1 MKQRLIGV
9 IVPVY
14 KVEKYIA
21 ECIESILAQTY
32 TKFRLILVDDGTP
45 DNAGEICDE
54 YAKKDSRI
62 TVIHQENAGVTR
74 ARARGVEEA
83 EDCEFIT
90 FVDADDTIKKV
101 CLETLINDIDEETD
115 IVMSYIDNNFSPSKS
130 IVNIEDFVQMLLKD
144 KSMCIA
150 VWGKLYRRKLFTKH
164 ILEIPQEIKFSED
177 IIMNLRIAY
186 SCGKNIKFIEKCLY
200 NYKYHPES
208 VANTF
213 TTTHE
218 YETKLFQLKMEA
230 IPIKNRQQFIP
241 YTIERRLLSWRNIWG
256 FKYHCTEMTDCKF
269 YTDLENDIRT
279 TGYKL
284 DGIERLLFYNTNP
297 IIRFI
302 AINIKK
308 ISTILINTFHIKN
321 R

>member
-1 MKQRLIGV
+1 MKQRVIGV

-14 KVEKYIA
+14 KAEKYIA
-21 ECIESILAQTY
+21 ECIESILVQTY
-32 TKFRLILVDDGTP
+32 RDFHLILVDDGTP
-45 DNAGEICDE
+45 DDACRICDE
-54 YAKKDSRI
+54 YALKDPRI

-83 EDCEFIT
+83 ADCEFIT
-90 FVDADDTIKKV
+90 FVDADDTIKKEY
-101 CLETLINDIDEETD
+101 LETLINDIDEETD
-115 IVMSYIDNNFSPSKS
+115 IVMSYIDDNFRPSKS
-130 IVNIEDFVQMLLKD
+130 LVSTEVFVQMLLED
-144 KSMCIA
+144 RSMSIA
-150 VWGKLYRRKLFTKH
+150 VWGKLYRRNLFTKY
-164 ILEIPQEIKFSED
+164 ILDIPKEIRFSED

-186 SCGKNIKFIEKCLY
+186 SCGKNIKFQEKSLY

-208 VANTF
+208 IANTF
-213 TTTHE
+213 TTTPE
-218 YETKLFQLKMEA
+218 YEAKLFQLKMEA
-230 IPIKNRQQFIP
+230 IPVKTRQQFIP
-241 YTIERRLLSWRNIWG
+241 YTIKRRLLSWRNIWG
-256 FKYHCTEMTDCKF
+256 FKYHCSKMTDCKF
-269 YTDLENDIRT
+269 YTDLKNDIRT

-308 ISTILINTFHIKN
+308 IRTILINTFHIKN

>member
-1 MKQRLIGV
+1 MKQKFIGI

-32 TKFRLILVDDGTP
+32 TNFRLILVDDGTP
-45 DNAGEICDE
+45 DSAGKICDE
-54 YAKKDSRI
+54 YAKKDQRI
-62 TVIHQENAGVTR
+62 TVIHQKNAGVTR

-83 EDCEFIT
+83 NDCEFIT
-90 FVDADDTIKKV
+90 FVDADDTIKNE
-101 CLETLINDIDEETD
+101 CLETFLKDMDEETD
-115 IVMSYIDNNFSPSKS
+115 IVMSHIDDKFTPSKS
-130 IVNIEDFVQMLLKD
+130 VISTEDFVQMLLKD
-144 KSMCIA
+144 KSMSIA
-150 VWGKLYRRKLFTKH
+150 VWGKLYRRSLLTKSVLD
-164 ILEIPQEIKFSED
+164 IPKEIRFSED

-186 SCGKNIKFIEKCLY
+186 SCSKKIKFIDKSIY

-213 TTTHE
+213 TTTPE
-218 YETKLFQLKMEA
+218 YEARLFQLKIDA
-230 IPIKNRQQFIP
+230 IPECARLQFLP
-241 YTIERRLLSWRNIWG
+241 YTIEYRLLRWRNIWG
-256 FKYHCTEMTDCKF
+256 FKYHCSEMTDCKF
-269 YTDLENDIRT
+269 YTDLKDDIKT

-308 ISTILINTFHIKN
+308 IRTILTNTFHI
-321 R
+321 

>member
-1 MKQRLIGV
+1 MKQKFIGI

-14 KVEKYIA
+14 KAEMYIA
-21 ECIESILAQTY
+21 ECIESILSQTY
-32 TKFRLILVDDGTP
+32 TNFRLILVDDGSP
-45 DNAGEICDE
+45 DNAGKICDE
-54 YAKKDSRI
+54 YAQKDSRI

-83 EDCEFIT
+83 ADCEFIT

-115 IVMSYIDNNFSPSKS
+115 IVMSHIDDKFTPSKS
-130 IVNIEDFVQMLLKD
+130 VISTEDFVQMLLKD
-144 KSMCIA
+144 KSMSIA
-150 VWGKLYRRKLFTKH
+150 VWGKLYRRSLLTKSVLD
-164 ILEIPQEIKFSED
+164 IPKEIRFSED

-186 SCGKNIKFIEKCLY
+186 SCSKKIKFIEKSIY

-213 TTTHE
+213 TTTPE
-218 YETKLFQLKMEA
+218 YEAKLFQLKMEA

-256 FKYHCTEMTDCKF
+256 FKYHCNEMTDCKF
-269 YTDLENDIRT
+269 YTDLKDDIKT

-308 ISTILINTFHIKN
+308 IRTILTNTFHI
-321 R
+321 